1 MLSKTRNR
9 LRKYRYSTIIP
20 IILMLVDFG
29 LILLLVEAFI
39 LYQGQPAHTMQKYYS
54 LGLNMALCWILVA
67 ILTRV
72 YEIHNM
78 NSYKKILLRSF
89 TTGIIYVCVMLLF
102 SGARGQSEVRLT
114 MITGLCFFAII
125 AIAIFRLVLLRLY
138 FLFRPLNLNRKNTI
152 IIGNTTRAKE
162 LGNYFL
168 TRNLPQRFLG
178 YFDVVPPSGL
188 QSSQYYKGD
197 LNAVKGFCIEQNVH
211 EIYYAIE
218 NQKAFY
224 KDLSA
229 FVDEHFIFLGVI
241 PDVEGLDFSHSVDAI
256 LYNDSRIPVICA
268 RKEPLRLMVNTHIK
282 RVFDIAFSSFA
293 LLVLGIMAF
302 PFIALAIRMESKGP
316 VFFRQL
322 RPGKNNKL
330 FWCYKFR
337 TMSVNSNPNVQATK
351 HDARITRV
359 GAFLRKTSLDELPQF
374 FNAFKGDMSVVGPR
388 PNLVIHLEQYS
399 KEIKEYPL
407 RHRVM
412 PGITGY
418 AQVSGYRG
426 ETKETWLMA
435 KRIDHDL
442 EYIENWSLT
451 LDLQIIGRTVLNMVK
466 GEEKAY

>member
-1 MLSKTRNR
+1 MLSKSTNR

-20 IILMLVDFG
+20 LILMLVDFG
-29 LILLLVEAFI
+29 LILLLMEGFI
-39 LYQGQPAHTMQKYYS
+39 KYQRQPDFMMQKYFS

-72 YEIHNM
+72 CEIHNM

-89 TTGIIYVCVMLLF
+89 TTGIIYVGVMLLF
-102 SGARGQSEVRLT
+102 SGGRGQSEVRL
-114 MITGLCFFAII
+114 MMVAGLCFFAII
-125 AIAIFRLVLLRLY
+125 AITVGRLVLLRLY

-152 IIGNTTRAKE
+152 IIGNTARAKE

-168 TRNLPQRFLG
+168 NRNLPQRFLG
-178 YFDVVPPSGL
+178 FFDTVAPTGL
-188 QSSQYYKGD
+188 NATQYYKGD
-197 LNAVKGFCIEQNVH
+197 LNAVKSFCLEQNVH
-211 EIYYAIE
+211 EIYYAID
-218 NQKAFY
+218 NQKSFY
-224 KDLSA
+224 RDLSA
-229 FVDEHFIFLGVI
+229 FVDEHFIFLGVL
-241 PDVEGLDFSHSVDAI
+241 PDMEGLDFSRPVDTI
-256 LYNDSRIPVICA
+256 LYNDSRIPVISA
-268 RKEPLRLMVNTHIK
+268 RKEPLQLMVNMHIK
-282 RVFDIAFSSFA
+282 RVFDIIFSSFA
-293 LLVLGIMAF
+293 LLTLGLFVF
-302 PFIALAIRMESKGP
+302 PFIALAIRLESKGP
-316 VFFRQL
+316 IFFRQL
-322 RPGKNNKL
+322 RPGRNNKL

-351 HDARITRV
+351 NDARITKV

-374 FNAFKGDMSVVGPR
+374 FNALKGDMSVVGPR
-388 PNLVIHLEQYS
+388 PNLVAHLEQYS

-435 KRIDHDL
+435 KRVDHDL

-451 LDLQIIGRTVLNMVK
+451 LDLKIIGKTVVNMVK